1 MVKKILTLFIVGL
14 FFAQPIFAQTQF
26 NVFRSLVPETDS
38 KYYLGTTTPSLRA
51 WLRVI
56 ADSFYDTDASDG
68 CAEWSSNVLTSTGSA
83 CGSGSGGSDFTSQSW
98 GNSTTSVIG
107 FFGGLFSNASTTFS
121 SNLFLSSLGQGLLFA
136 GTSGKVDSVATT
148 TLTATSPLSLSQPVV
163 KVGGSNSILT
173 VSTTTNS
180 IFSGLGGNILE
191 YRDGLGWFGIA
202 TSSINVGTASA
213 LFDNGSNCSAGSF
226 PLGIDASGAVETC
239 TDAWTEAENTSAGYT
254 SNTGTVTSI
263 ATTFPILGGT
273 ITTTGTLT
281 FGGLSTSSSP
291 TISDVPY
298 FTAAN
303 KFGSIAT
310 GTLAVPTGL
319 TVTANRYVLG
329 GSATIGLDTGY
340 VIPLQSTLDAK
351 VDDTTTLTVA
361 GTANQITSSAG
372 AQDLTANRTWTL
384 SLPNQVIFPQYA
396 STTYGFSTVYAS
408 STNYFGANLNTCQSG
423 SFLTWTGGFFGCDT
437 DDNSGGGSAF
447 EIATTSNIALSEVAY
462 ISKTTGKTTLAS
474 VATST
479 LTINSPLTTSGT
491 AGYLVGGSGFT
502 IDIDDIKAVDLDLT
516 DITLN
521 DFTNDAGFLTS
532 YTSPYEIATSSTL
545 ALSNLTYISK
555 VGGRTTLAGIAT
567 TTLTASSPLSLD
579 NPVAKVGGSNSV
591 LSLNTS
597 GAWSGTAG
605 SLVNALTNGATLNG
619 SSFNGSSAISD
630 WDINLGNANT
640 WTVNQTF
647 NYSSS
652 TIYSSFVTASTTN
665 LDVSRRVRSDSYE
678 A

>member
-1 MVKKILTLFIVGL
+1 MIKKTLYILIGVLLSYGSIASAQFIFTGPQGGTNFGSTNAGNIGNCLKVGSVS
-14 FFAQPIFAQTQF
+14 P
-26 NVFRSLVPETDS
+26 LVWTI
-38 KYYLGTTTPSLRA
+38 GT
-51 WLRVI
+51 
-56 ADSFYDTDASDG
+56 
-68 CAEWSSNVLTSTGSA
+68 

-213 LFDNGSNCSAGSF
+213 LFVNGSNCSAGSF

-303 KFGSIAT
+303 KFGSVAT

-340 VIPLQSTLDAK
+340 VIPLQSTLDARWM
-351 VDDTTTLTVA
+351 TL
-361 GTANQITSSAG
+361 
-372 AQDLTANRTWTL
+372 
-384 SLPNQVIFPQYA
+384 
-396 STTYGFSTVYAS
+396 
-408 STNYFGANLNTCQSG
+408 
-423 SFLTWTGGFFGCDT
+423 
-437 DDNSGGGSAF
+437 
-447 EIATTSNIALSEVAY
+447 
-462 ISKTTGKTTLAS
+462 
-474 VATST
+474 
-479 LTINSPLTTSGT
+479 PL
-491 AGYLVGGSGFT
+491 
-502 IDIDDIKAVDLDLT
+502 
-516 DITLN
+516 
-521 DFTNDAGFLTS
+521 
-532 YTSPYEIATSSTL
+532 
-545 ALSNLTYISK
+545 
-555 VGGRTTLAGIAT
+555 
-567 TTLTASSPLSLD
+567 
-579 NPVAKVGGSNSV
+579 
-591 LSLNTS
+591 
-597 GAWSGTAG
+597 
-605 SLVNALTNGATLNG
+605 
-619 SSFNGSSAISD
+619 
-630 WDINLGNANT
+630 
-640 WTVNQTF
+640 
-647 NYSSS
+647 
-652 TIYSSFVTASTTN
+652 
-665 LDVSRRVRSDSYE
+665 
-678 A
+678 